1 MNLHD
6 GVSKEKWERDNPENL
21 SLRTAESQKTKS
33 HEKKELSIKNVFIF
47 FFFHLVLVIKPPI
60 HEENPVGKS
69 VQAQEKGDTD
79 DIFFVYCPRFYFLST
94 PSSIP
99 LLHYT
104 SSFKN

>member
-47 FFFHLVLVIKPPI
+47 FFFHLKTKREFGIDGISHKTT
-60 HEENPVGKS
+60 NSRRKSSGKKRS
-69 VQAQEKGDTD
+69 
-79 DIFFVYCPRFYFLST
+79 ST
-94 PSSIP
+94 GKRG
-99 LLHYT
+99 HG
-104 SSFKN
+104 